1 MSSDLVNLYEDG
13 VNELVRPHCARVKVL
28 DPVSICTHS
37 LKNVFQGMTVMNAPV
52 IKPTEQ
58 TALPAD
64 AVAAMPAMMASSAE
78 IYGPR
83 GDDVEWRA
91 RVDCAA
97 LYRLIAL
104 YGWDDMVFTHIS
116 LRIPG
121 PDHHFLI
128 NPYGFM
134 FDEITASS
142 LVKVDLDGNVV
153 APTPYFI
160 NPAGFTIHSAIHAAR
175 EDAVCVLHCHTDAG
189 VAVSAQKGGLLPIS
203 QTAMACTADL
213 AYHDYEGVALDL
225 DERERLVAD
234 LKGHGF
240 MLLRNHGTLT
250 VGDSAPSAFMRM
262 FYLERAC
269 KMQVLAQSGGGE
281 LLVCDNDMEVRVGK
295 QVSPAFSQAFGGMLA
310 WPGLLRKVAR
320 QSPGFNT

>member
-1 MSSDLVNLYEDG
+1 
-13 VNELVRPHCARVKVL
+13 
-28 DPVSICTHS
+28 
-37 LKNVFQGMTVMNAPV
+37 MNAHTS
-52 IKPTEQ
+52 KPEQ
-58 TALPAD
+58 AQGIPAEAAAALPGLM
-64 AVAAMPAMMASSAE
+64 AAAAP
-78 IYGPR
+78 IYGER
-83 GDDVEWRA
+83 VGDAEWRA

-104 YGWDDMVFTHIS
+104 YGWDDMIFTHIS
-116 LRIPG
+116 LRLPG

-128 NPYGFM
+128 NPYGFL

-142 LVKVDLDGNVV
+142 LVKVDLDGNIVE
-153 APTPYFI
+153 PTPYFI

-189 VAVSAQKGGLLPIS
+189 VAVSAQKRGLLPIS

-213 AYHDYEGVALDL
+213 AYHDYEGVALEL

-234 LKGHGF
+234 LGHHSF

-250 VGDSAPSAFMRM
+250 VGDSAASAFMRM

-269 KMQVLAQSGGGE
+269 RMQVLAQAGGE
-281 LLVCDNDMEVRVGK
+281 LLECDNGMEQRVRG
-295 QVSPAFSQAFGGMLA
+295 QTAPAFMKELGGALA

-320 QSPGFNT
+320 QSPGFNS